1 MPDGPPPTGRVAD
14 FPGELAAFVEELN
27 RDPPEADDALMLRR
41 RLRALR
47 EDAARQIAELRAR
60 LAAAEADRDAA
71 RAELTD
77 VRGSTAF
84 KLAHLVSA
92 LVGRLRGRKG

>member
-1 MPDGPPPTGRVAD
+1 MPDAPPPSGRVAD
-14 FPGELAAFVEELN
+14 FPGELTAFVEELN
-27 RDPPEADDALMLRR
+27 HDPPATEDTMMLRR

-71 RAELTD
+71 RAELAD
-77 VRGSTAF
+77 VRGSAAF
-84 KLAHLVSA
+84 RLAHRLSSLVS
-92 LVGRLRGRKG
+92 RLRGRK